1 MGSEGG
7 LLPDL
12 PRGAA
17 VVSPACG
24 PRQAQ
29 RSRPAAPLRSPI
41 VGEPAMRGGPFGGPS
56 ADRRGGGAG
65 LAPGGAQTGDLF
77 DPGGPFG
84 AEMPLEIAAQQ
95 GGKARASARSR
106 YRDGQIAAA
115 QHRRRMKIAAAEII
129 LDSDQHPGGRGG
141 PGDRG
146 GGRSGHA
153 GDGFVEQRQPPARRH
168 ALPDQHH
175 PDAGEIDGDR
185 QHQAMPFCRAA
196 IAARSASRPRRWQK
210 SPNPSPS
217 RRPSANSAN
226 SGSSASAMPASG
238 TLSASGRLSLV
249 PAKSPPTNSA

>member
-1 MGSEGG
+1 MGSGGG
-7 LLPDL
+7 LLPAL
-12 PRGAA
+12 PRRAA
-17 VVSPACG
+17 GVLPACG
-24 PRQAQ
+24 SRQAQ
-29 RSRPAAPLRSPI
+29 RSRPAAPVRSPI

-95 GGKARASARSR
+95 GGKARASARGR

-115 QHRRRMKIAAAEII
+115 QHRRRMKIAAAAII

-153 GDGFVEQRQPPARRH
+153 GDKDELRPRDFLRPRQPAPQPRPRPRGQGRGGGGRIDRKRAGAGFVEQRQPPARRH

-185 QHQAMPFCRAA
+185 QHQATPFCRAA
-196 IAARSASRPRRWQK
+196 IAARSASRPRR
-210 SPNPSPS
+210 
-217 RRPSANSAN
+217 
-226 SGSSASAMPASG
+226 
-238 TLSASGRLSLV
+238 
-249 PAKSPPTNSA
+249 